1 MSRGDPTQVSVV
13 PTNDG
18 VWSVNERGAR
28 VAIAYFPS
36 KWQALRHAV
45 RVAKAKRRC
54 RVRVLEADGAVRL
67 AHDYVRQGPE
77 TNSVE
82 TP

>member
-13 PTNDG
+13 PTHDG
-18 VWSVNERGAR
+18 VWSVNERGTR

-36 KWQALRHAV
+36 KWQALKHAV

-54 RVRVLEADGAVRL
+54 RVRVLEADGAVQL
-67 AHDYVRQGPE
+67 THDYARQGPE
-77 TNSVE
+77 TNFVE